1 MEMRKKLV
9 EEHNEEEISKIE
21 DDLKK
26 LNEVFRKVNN
36 TKVIG
41 EDKAKN
47 TATNPSSK

>member
-9 EEHNEEEISKIE
+9 EEHNEEEIDKIE
-21 DDLKK
+21 EDLKK

-41 EDKAKN
+41 DVKPKEKSN
-47 TATNPSSK
+47 TN